1 MTANPHRGEVEI
13 ELDGKRFVMRPTFQ
27 AIAEIEQQTGT
38 GLIALLHRMTDGG
51 LRVSDLAVIIAAGLK
66 AAGEPA
72 SRDKVGSLLLQ
83 DGLEKTL
90 EPASHFLMN
99 AVTGGRATA
108 NGDSS
113 GADAPAGD
121 ASGGDAE
128 SAGNAETAE
137 TR

>member
-51 LRVSDLAVIIAAGLK
+51 LRVSDLAIIVAAGLR

-72 SRDKVGSLLLQ
+72 SREKVGSLLLQ

-90 EPASHFLMN
+90 EPASFFLMN
-99 AVTGGRATA
+99 AVTGGKAQATA
-108 NGDSS
+108 ENAG
-113 GADAPAGD
+113 GNDA
-121 ASGGDAE
+121 GGDAE
-128 SAGNAETAE
+128 SAGNAEAAE
-137 TR
+137 TH

>member
-51 LRVSDLAVIIAAGLK
+51 LRVSDLAVIVAAGLR

-90 EPASHFLMN
+90 APASQFLMN
-99 AVTGGRATA
+99 AVTGGKAEATA
-108 NGDSS
+108 KNAG
-113 GADAPAGD
+113 GNDA
-121 ASGGDAE
+121 GGDAE
-128 SAGNAETAE
+128 SAGNAEAAE

>member
-51 LRVSDLAVIIAAGLK
+51 LRVSDLAVIVAAGLR

-90 EPASHFLMN
+90 APASQFLMN
-99 AVTGGRATA
+99 AVTGGKAEATA
-108 NGDSS
+108 KN
-113 GADAPAGD
+113 AGGNN
-121 ASGGDAE
+121 AGGDAE
-128 SAGNAETAE
+128 SAGNAEAAE

>member
-38 GLIALLHRMTDGG
+38 GLIALLHRMTDGS
-51 LRVSDLAVIIAAGLK
+51 LRVSDLAVIVAAGLR

-90 EPASHFLMN
+90 APASQFLMN
-99 AVTGGRATA
+99 AVTGGKAEATA
-108 NGDSS
+108 KNAG
-113 GADAPAGD
+113 GNDA
-121 ASGGDAE
+121 GGDAE
-128 SAGNAETAE
+128 SAGNAEAAE

>member
-51 LRVSDLAVIIAAGLK
+51 LRVSDLAVIVAAGLR

-90 EPASHFLMN
+90 APASQFLMN
-99 AVTGGRATA
+99 AVTGGKAEATA
-108 NGDSS
+108 KSAGGN
-113 GADAPAGD
+113 DA
-121 ASGGDAE
+121 GGDAE
-128 SAGNAETAE
+128 SAGNAEAAE